1 VHSFFRRFR
10 SLLSVIL
17 LVSSPLAAAPS
28 LRLNFGADYWF
39 DRAGQFSATLGVL
52 GRLTREVAAGVRVGA
67 LINTQPAT
75 AGIPIDL
82 DLRVALSQFYLEGT
96 AGPWIL
102 FTDSPVRAHAAF
114 GFGLQSGSISFGLE
128 LGWLDPAALL
138 GARLGIRL

>member
-1 VHSFFRRFR
+1 MHSPLCRLR
-10 SLLSVIL
+10 SLLSAIL

-28 LRLNFGADYWF
+28 LRLGFGADYWF

-67 LINTQPAT
+67 LINTSPTT

-82 DLRVALSQFYLEGT
+82 PLRVSLSHLYLEGT